1 MVMDAN
7 KDGHIGDTYAL
18 FQALAMKEAI
28 LTWHPSKSPP
38 ATYNQNLQQQLIEGS
53 VDWSLVWASFWMQ
66 TSVP

>member
-28 LTWHPSKSPP
+28 LT
-38 ATYNQNLQQQLIEGS
+38 
-53 VDWSLVWASFWMQ
+53 
-66 TSVP
+66 